1 MPGHIEM
8 LTLILTLATA
18 TVPLQIA
25 LMPHVWLMP
34 HVTTTTGTLCV
45 YTTAVMV
52 LTMADG
58 LITTTISQLTAKAL
72 RIITMTG
79 TGITVE
85 TVIAT
90 DSHGNEAISLT
101 AMGSNKM
108 ASSRQTKTGSRTIS
122 VGNVDVMASLTV
134 ATPTSK
140 LILTGISGLT
150 SAGNKWN
157 SNANAMYSASNR

>member
-1 MPGHIEM
+1 M

-18 TVPLQIA
+18 TVLLQTV

-34 HVTTTTGTLCV
+34 HVTIITGTLCV
-45 YTTAVMV
+45 YTTVVMV
-52 LTMADG
+52 LTMAED
-58 LITTTISQLTAKAL
+58 LIKTISQLTAQAL

-140 LILTGISGLT
+140 LILTGNSGLT